1 MSQDLDLEALK
12 RLGQVLKREAGQDVL
27 NLKKPEPA
35 KAPVVPVVP
44 VKEEP
49 KGPFGI

>member
-12 RLGQVLKREAGQDVL
+12 RLGQVLKREAAQDVIKS
-27 NLKKPEPA
+27 KKPEPV
-35 KAPVVPVVP
+35 KVPAPVTP
-44 VKEEP
+44 VKEAP